1 MSVGSEAD
9 GNKSTSNL
17 PGVHLSGPV
26 MGSASY
32 CASADAHRV
41 LRTNCNMPKKG
52 LFLSPLQVPNVFA
65 VLPNGLGRAAQK
77 GNCPLR
83 LGCKYNKS
91 TRLDLTWARH
101 FDFCFMMLHND
112 TSHDLHDAKLGLS
125 SMIGQNG
132 ANGKNKSIHKDL
144 WIQYVVLI

>member
-1 MSVGSEAD
+1 MQHFWASHINERQRQLD
-9 GNKSTSNL
+9 LKQMETNQHLNL
-17 PGVHLSGPV
+17 PNVHLSGPV

-41 LRTNCNMPKKG
+41 SRTNCNTQKKG

-83 LGCKYNKS
+83 LGCKYTKS

-101 FDFCFMMLHND
+101 FDIV
-112 TSHDLHDAKLGLS
+112 S
-125 SMIGQNG
+125 
-132 ANGKNKSIHKDL
+132 
-144 WIQYVVLI
+144 